1 MAIDLDFFSAYNFHK
16 TIQEYCE
23 QLDWNAN
30 QINNTT
36 ATLQFRA
43 SSGNTQTVFIV
54 LYNQTIEFSVPS
66 GIKFPSIDSVPG
78 SFSTLLLTLNCKD
91 RVGFWCIEELNNKQV
106 FSIMHNAEL
115 SLIDLE
121 YFHLVVSTLVQKCD
135 QVEQIVMK
143 ALSV

>member
-1 MAIDLDFFSAYNFHK
+1 MAIDLDLFSAYNFHK
-16 TIQEYCE
+16 IIQEYCE
-23 QLDWNAN
+23 QLDWDAN

-36 ATLQFRA
+36 NTLQFRA
-43 SSGNTQTVFIV
+43 NSGNTQTVFIL

-66 GIKFPSIDSVPG
+66 GLKFPNLDSIPG
-78 SFSTLLLTLNCKD
+78 SFSTLLLTLNSKD
-91 RVGFWCIEELNNKQV
+91 RVGFWFIEELDNKQV
-106 FSIMHNAEL
+106 FSVMHNAEL